1 MIKFIEIFLITS
13 NEKVIY
19 RTINTQE
26 KNKYYDAIF
35 AHGMV
40 SLGYGIIFQQ
50 ELMWL
55 LDPNDFRRTP
65 GKYLIP
71 VDAFCLNA

>member
-1 MIKFIEIFLITS
+1 MIKLIEIFLITS

-19 RTINTQE
+19 RTI
-26 KNKYYDAIF
+26 NKYYDAIF

-65 GKYLIP
+65 RKYLIP
-71 VDAFCLNA
+71 VDAFCLNT